1 MTVSAILAGFDARSW
16 AGLSLFTRNGT
27 STPAPATATLHDGGH
42 YPDALGLL
50 NGVSSYS
57 TLTTLVDADWTGA
70 GTMTAGIDTNGY
82 FYLQV
87 SSPGET
93 FTVTPGSEDPWG
105 WGGVVTSVASA
116 GWLATA
122 TRPWTRG
129 PFSATTNA
137 QFTVT
142 RAGPVSVTMPSSQLK
157 VHTLPTWLTGPT
169 AGDVDAVVECLEKWD
184 NAANAS
190 TLYKWG
196 IDEEGRTFTSWPTS
210 IGAAKTVSWVSAT
223 FRRALGYTGSESAV
237 LSGGI
242 YTLTSAYPALG
253 VLILRNRLSAI
264 DLAAD
269 SSGSAVETL
278 GGRVV
283 GRLHRYVRDLEIR
296 TALRGNVGLDDSTAA
311 YRDEVEIY
319 LRRVAPYL
327 WRGARCNVYP
337 EWGDPRMGRSMVA
350 QMTDAVATPVMNSAQ
365 VRSEAGAVMGRKLCE
380 VSSDSSGRSM
390 LTFAPSRPRIRSG
403 DLALTLRHI
412 SDDV

>member
-50 NGVSSYS
+50 NGISSYS

-70 GTMTAGIDTNGY
+70 GTMTAAISTAGY
-82 FYLQV
+82 FTLAT
-87 SSPGET
+87 SGATS

-105 WGGVVTSVASA
+105 WGGVVASVASGA
-116 GWLATA
+116 GELATA

-137 QFTVT
+137 QFVVT

-169 AGDVDAVVECLEKWD
+169 AGDIDAVVETLEKWD

-223 FRRALGYTGSESAV
+223 FKRALGYTGSESAV

-242 YTLTSAYPALG
+242 YTLTSTYPALG
-253 VLILRNRLSAI
+253 VLILRNRLAAI

-269 SSGSAVETL
+269 ASGSAVETI

-283 GRLHRYVRDLEIR
+283 GRLHRYVRDIEIR
-296 TALRGNVGLDDSTAA
+296 TALRGGVGLDDSAAA
-311 YRDEVEIY
+311 YGDEVEIY

-350 QMTDAVATPVMNSAQ
+350 QMTDAVSTPVLNSAQ
-365 VRSEAGAVMGRKLCE
+365 VRADAGAVMGRKLCE
-380 VSSDSSGRSM
+380 VSSDSSGRSL
-390 LTFAPSRPRIRSG
+390 LTFPPNRPRIRSS
-403 DLALTLRHI
+403 DLSITLRHI
-412 SDDV
+412 SDV